1 MSFPMSSAGTPVS
14 PLPIV
19 GPRAHLPSNT
29 LTAHLADV
37 SDPHGVRSLVPA
49 LRTGSGVPSV
59 EPADKA
65 TDLYFDTAGSLLYV
79 MEESSGTRSWTAVA
93 SDSAALRGKTDLAN
107 YPAAERVLRDRLP
120 VGFGDD
126 VFTNVRVEPA
136 VSPIIGGAKYEV
148 VGDTEE
154 YAGVTVAELDAGG
167 RYLGGV
173 GAAFGGAVPAVGT
186 PIACGGSTGVSD
198 GDALALLSDVP
209 TTSEVTEMVDAAM
222 AEIASDVADVANTA
236 GNALSAA
243 GNALSAAGNASSAAN
258 NALSAAGNA
267 LSTANNAL
275 STANNASS
283 AAGNALSTANNASS
297 AAGNALSTANSALS
311 AANEAK
317 ESARA
322 ADANSAAVQSEVAT
336 KTSRM
341 TIGTEVDY
349 DTDAVTLED
358 NKITRVEITTPEA
371 TLDVVLPEMDSNG
384 YLNYCEMLLAVADGA
399 TSVDLITSANSIVY
413 ADSEGALVPEPGINH
428 IVFSQVNAHEWAV
441 SRTMLANVVGGA
453 DVLLEKG
460 SSTNLMSTYELTDNH
475 TVGELATSTGV
486 EVSDDMPYGVYI
498 QSLNQS
504 GQ

>member
-1 MSFPMSSAGTPVS
+1 MSSAGTPVS

-19 GPRAHLPSNT
+19 GRRAHLPSNT
-29 LTAHLADV
+29 LTAHLADAA
-37 SDPHGVRSLVPA
+37 DPHGVRALVPA
-49 LRTGSGVPSV
+49 LRAGDGAPSV

-65 TDLYFDTAGSLLYV
+65 TDFYFDTAGSLLYV
-79 MEESSGTRSWTAVA
+79 MEEVSGTRSWAAVA
-93 SDSAALRGKTDLAN
+93 SGSPALRGKTDMAN
-107 YPAAERVLRDRLP
+107 YPAAEQVLRDRLP

-126 VFTNVRVEPA
+126 VFTDVRVEPA
-136 VSPIIGGAKYEV
+136 VSPIFGNAKYVV

-154 YAGVTVAELDAGG
+154 YTGVTVAELDAGG

-173 GAAFGGAVPAVGT
+173 GAAFGGTVPAVGT
-186 PIACGGSTGVSD
+186 QVSCGGSTGVSD
-198 GDALALLSDVP
+198 GDALALLSD
-209 TTSEVTEMVDAAM
+209 
-222 AEIASDVADVANTA
+222 IADVANTA
-236 GNALSAA
+236 GNALSTANNALSAAGNASSAA
-243 GNALSAAGNASSAAN
+243 GNALSAAGNASST
-258 NALSAAGNA
+258 AGDA

-275 STANNASS
+275 STANS
-283 AAGNALSTANNASS
+283 ASS
-297 AAGNALSTANSALS
+297 AAGNALSTANSASSAAGNALSTAGNALS

-322 ADANSAAVQSEVAT
+322 ADANSAAAQSEAAT

-413 ADSEGALVPEPGINH
+413 ADNEGALVPEPGINH

-460 SSTNLMSTYELTDNH
+460 SSTNLMSTYSLTDNQ
-475 TVGELATSTGV
+475 TLGELATSTGV
-486 EVSDDMPYGVYI
+486 EMHDDMPYGVYV
-498 QSLNQS
+498 QNLNQS